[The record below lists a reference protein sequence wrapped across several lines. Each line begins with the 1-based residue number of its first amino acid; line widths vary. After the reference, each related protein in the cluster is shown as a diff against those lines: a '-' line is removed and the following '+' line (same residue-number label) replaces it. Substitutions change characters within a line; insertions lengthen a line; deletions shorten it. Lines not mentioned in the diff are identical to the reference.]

1 MYGNGLVV
9 WGVLGLFWGGL
20 GCFKGPHNG
29 YANRSNSQMSLP
41 RAIGSPADSRTVL
54 SRTVGKPTIFGSP
67 LVVRQRVKNSLS
79 TA

>member
-41 RAIGSPADSRTVL
+41 RAIGSPADL
-54 SRTVGKPTIFGSP
+54 GQFC
-67 LVVRQRVKNSLS
+67 LAL
-79 TA
+79 